1 MLLSQTER
9 HLAAEI
15 DFDESVLEMIKQE
28 CQVKMQKI
36 LLKQEVYLKDS
47 ELSCVNEI
55 LPAYYLE
62 FEQDIYGVYNYGG
75 NLLVEGLSIIIPS
88 YIDYRDIFVKL
99 KQSLN
104 PHGYLT
110 SCENRVGLTPEKN
123 RLNQYISRVLNY
135 VTQAELRIA
144 VFKGEEP
151 WDIIKI
157 HQTNGWN
164 YDISPKDIINKL
176 KSWRE
181 VCEFEIIFASKSSLS
196 LEFVRPPTDIEKFAK
211 NVVEFCPDLQNTQLV
226 ASKIEKYKSLYLTW
240 N

>member
-47 ELSCVNEI
+47 ELSCLNDV

-62 FEQDIYGVYNYGG
+62 FDQDVYGVYNYGG
-75 NLLVEGLSIIIPS
+75 NLLVEGLSIIIPA
-88 YIDYRDIFVKL
+88 YINYREFFFKL
-99 KQSLN
+99 KHLLA
-104 PHGYLT
+104 PHSYLT
-110 SCENRVGLTPEKN
+110 ICEDRTDFALEKN
-123 RLNQYISRVLNY
+123 KLDRYVSRVLNY
-135 VTQAELRIA
+135 FTQAELRIA

-176 KSWRE
+176 KSWQE
-181 VCEFEIIFASKSSLS
+181 VSEFEILFASKSSLN

-211 NVVEFCPDLQNTQLV
+211 DVAEFCPDLQNTQLV

>member
-1 MLLSQTER
+1 M
-9 HLAAEI
+9 
-15 DFDESVLEMIKQE
+15 
-28 CQVKMQKI
+28 
-36 LLKQEVYLKDS
+36 
-47 ELSCVNEI
+47 
-55 LPAYYLE
+55 PAYYLE
-62 FEQDIYGVYNYGG
+62 FEQDVYGVYNYGG
-75 NLLVEGLSIIIPS
+75 NLLVEGLSILIPS
-88 YIDYRDIFVKL
+88 YVDYWDIFIKL
-99 KQSLN
+99 KHLLN

-110 SCENRVGLTPEKN
+110 ICENRVGLTPGKN
-123 RLNQYISRVLNY
+123 RLNQYISRFLNY

-144 VFKGEEP
+144 VFKGEKP

-176 KSWRE
+176 KSWQE
-181 VCEFEIIFASKSSLS
+181 VSEFEIIFASKSSLS

-211 NVVEFCPDLQNTQLV
+211 EVAEFCPDFQNTQLV